1 MSKADSSPKPA
12 MRTATAKINSS
23 RKMKSRQDGMLEG
36 WNDAVEIVKT
46 VEAVQ
51 IVGRPKQEVRREKGM
66 ME

>member
-1 MSKADSSPKPA
+1 MKPGRMEYWKNA
-12 MRTATAKINSS
+12 V
-23 RKMKSRQDGMLEG
+23 
-36 WNDAVEIVKT
+36 VEIVKT